1 MELKEYLKVLKKYKT
16 TFVVIWVGAIAF
28 GLIAASL
35 VPQRYKTTFSID
47 ITRDTQEEGTQEYD
61 FDQFYRLEADDRFG
75 RTIVEWFSDGAIVN
89 NIHAVA
95 RSVEENFENE
105 ELETKFKAKKLA
117 NSYLRVSFLVSEKKE
132 VKPLFLG
139 GKKVLNEKTKEF
151 NGGFNKQSSFKLI
164 FNGPTIANATI
175 PLTPLLISLIGSGFF
190 LAAFG
195 IMFRKYLE

>member
-139 GKKVLNEKTKEF
+139 VKKVLNEKTKEF